1 MRKQLVDLL
10 DSCVVRINILNKLA
24 GTGFF
29 VATGYV
35 LTCAHVIEDFNED
48 PSSIDIYWGNQK
60 ISALEIF
67 YKPKPWP
74 DLALIMID
82 FKNHKSVYL
91 DPNIQIHDELYSLGC
106 TEKYPHGESITVDC
120 EGSANDVSDKRFLK
134 FKDGQVISG
143 FSGAPLLNMRTGGVC
158 GIIKSTRDRYSSL
171 GGRGIP
177 IEIVFSEF
185 EELIMLQKSFHND
198 NPLWYELRLKYYVD
212 EQQSKVRHVCFVSS
226 EYPPRVKGGLGVH
239 VKELSRVLASKIK
252 ISIVVPRNDKKY
264 EELNRAICIELSEI
278 TADYKD
284 PLSWLLFSEAAAN
297 KIINMNPR
305 PDIIHCHD
313 WMTVLVGIKVK
324 YILGIPFL
332 FHLHLPNQ
340 DTLCRNIE
348 NLGLICADKVTVS
361 SDVLCQQIPRREIEI
376 TDKIS
381 DRIVAIPNG
390 VDTNLFSLPEN
401 KYQANKDGEY
411 LLFVGRLVRQK
422 GVDVLLHAMQYILKG
437 FSGKNIK
444 LKIVGEGPP
453 EYEIWL
459 KELSAHL
466 NIKDNVEWLGW
477 VSHGNELVRLYQNA
491 KIVVIPS
498 IYEPFGI
505 IALEAMACGRPIVA
519 SDEGGLREIIGY
531 GNDASGYLCEKS
543 NDLDFAQWIMTL
555 LRFDEVAQKMS
566 HNGFMKIKSGIYSW
580 NRIGERFLIEYED
593 IKKRNMPCALFCEK
607 KKNDIEKHVALVCED
622 AVSRGFNQKELDN
635 LFSWRVG

>member
-1 MRKQLVDLL
+1 MIRELCNLL
-10 DSCVVRINILNKLA
+10 DSCVVRINILDKLV

-29 VATGYV
+29 IAKGYV
-35 LTCAHVIEDFNED
+35 LTCAHVIEAFNED
-48 PSSIDIYWGNQK
+48 PSNINIYWGNQK
-60 ISALEIF
+60 ISAIKVL

-74 DLALIMID
+74 DLALIIID

-91 DPNIQIHDELYSLGC
+91 DADIAPDDKLYALGC
-106 TEKYPHGESITVDC
+106 TEKYPHGDPITADC
-120 EGSANDVSDKRFLK
+120 EGKANNEYNKEFLK
-134 FKDGQVISG
+134 FKNGQVFSG
-143 FSGAPLLNMRTGGVC
+143 FSGAPLLNLRTGGVC
-158 GIIKSTRDRYSSL
+158 GIIKFTRDNYSNL
-171 GGRGIP
+171 GGGGIP
-177 IEIVFSEF
+177 IDVALREF
-185 EELIMLQKSFHND
+185 DELIMLQKSFRND
-198 NPLWYELRLKYYVD
+198 NPIWYELVSKYYVN
-212 EQQSKVRHVCFVSS
+212 EQVSEVKHVCFVSS

-252 ISIVVPRNDKKY
+252 LSIVLPRNDKKY
-264 EELNRAICIELSEI
+264 EELNDTICIELREI
-278 TADYKD
+278 KADYKD

-324 YILGIPFL
+324 YMLGIPFL

-390 VDTNLFSLPEN
+390 VDTDLFSFVE
-401 KYQANKDGEY
+401 YQADNNEEY

-422 GVDVLLHAMQYILKG
+422 GVDILLHAMRYILKG
-437 FSGKNIK
+437 FSGKKIK

-453 EYEIWL
+453 EYELWL
-459 KELSAHL
+459 KELSVHL

-477 VSHGNELVRLYQNA
+477 VSHGHELVGLYQKA
-491 KIVVIPS
+491 KIVLIPS

-519 SDEGGLREIIGY
+519 SDEGGLRETIGY
-531 GNDASGYLCEKS
+531 GKDASGYLCAKS
-543 NDLDFAQWIMTL
+543 NDLDLAQWIMTL
-555 LRFDEVAQKMS
+555 LRYDDVAQKMS
-566 HNGFMKIKSGIYSW
+566 DNGVRKIKSGIYSW
-580 NRIGERFLIEYED
+580 NCIGDRFIIEYED
-593 IKKRNMPCALFCEK
+593 IIKRKMFCDLFCEK
-607 KKNDIEKHVALVCED
+607 KKKDIEKHVALVCED
-622 AVSRGFNQKELDN
+622 ALNRGFNQKELDN
-635 LFSWRVG
+635 LFSWRIK